1 MHSDPLLRRGLWLEY
16 ATLAWNVVGSVIV
29 IAAAIRAGSVT
40 LAGFGLDLLVEIF
53 ASVVVVWQLNGV
65 HQDRERLAMKLIG
78 VAFLLLAAY
87 VFAQSIWT
95 LIAQAH
101 PAASLTGILWLA
113 ATLAVMLGLAWGKHI
128 TGRQLN
134 NHVLVTEARVTL
146 IDAALAGAVL
156 VGIGANALM
165 GWWWSDPLAGLVIVY
180 YGWSKAARRWRTVDS
195 MWPAPPSQTSDRKRR
210 GNDPAG
216 LGDDLLSRC
225 KRLHRSC
232 IVDRDKD
239 RRGLG
244 WPDDRD
250 VIPGTVFSRSRLVAD
265 TPIVGQTGPQQVGR
279 DLAAEQPVLDPLTRS
294 IAQPGAKQYG
304 TQIANHR
311 FRRGGIAQ
319 VAWDCTVQGRLGP
332 IKPRYGVANRAGV
345 ARPAEPD
352 RQSARAAGHRR
363 CCRSTPWWRRTGHR
377 RS

>member
-16 ATLAWNVVGSVIV
+16 TTLAWNVVGSVIV
-29 IAAAIRAGSVT
+29 IAAAIRAGSVA
-40 LAGFGLDLLVEIF
+40 LIGFGLDSLVEIF

-134 NHVLVTEARVTL
+134 NRVLVTEARVTL

-180 YGWSKAARRWRTVDS
+180 YG
-195 MWPAPPSQTSDRKRR
+195 
-210 GNDPAG
+210 
-216 LGDDLLSRC
+216 
-225 KRLHRSC
+225 
-232 IVDRDKD
+232 
-239 RRGLG
+239 
-244 WPDDRD
+244 
-250 VIPGTVFSRSRLVAD
+250 
-265 TPIVGQTGPQQVGR
+265 
-279 DLAAEQPVLDPLTRS
+279 LAE
-294 IAQPGAKQYG
+294 G
-304 TQIANHR
+304 
-311 FRRGGIAQ
+311 
-319 VAWDCTVQGRLGP
+319 
-332 IKPRYGVANRAGV
+332 
-345 ARPAEPD
+345 
-352 RQSARAAGHRR
+352 RAALAHSGQHVA
-363 CCRSTPWWRRTGHR
+363 STAQSDVRPQAPRQ
-377 RS
+377 